1 MQSNDILLEVKN
13 ISKEYTLNG
22 RKFKALD
29 SISFK
34 LKKNEGIGLIGKNGS
49 GKSTL
54 LKILAGLIKPS
65 EGEVSIYGKVNSLI
79 ELGSNFIPDLTGRE
93 NVHQFLKL
101 NSIPKKEIDAITKS
115 IYTYSELGDFFDQPV
130 KFYSSGM
137 FVRLAIS
144 AGFEINA
151 DIFLMDEILMAGDAS
166 FKDKIANR
174 FRKLIDQGKSV
185 IIASH
190 NTEEI
195 LKYTS
200 QCFWLD
206 KGTLVE
212 KKSSGEALKD
222 YYFQYAKELSLKK
235 KKANNIFVEHNKS
248 DGKNENFVVFEILN
262 ANDIDYHS
270 GVVFEI
276 AYSNVTEFAEA
287 FPVVKV
293 YTPLLKPLFA
303 LIPTIKVQEKLKSH
317 SIGSNIILNCQ
328 CPANLLKNG
337 DYFAEISFVTQAVSG
352 QDLIKEVHVQE
363 EKLVF
368 NVKRTTEAKVL
379 NDSFEIHVLP
389 DGNWKVQA

>member
-1 MQSNDILLEVKN
+1 MQSSDILLEAKN
-13 ISKEYTLNG
+13 ISKEYTLNDQN
-22 RKFKALD
+22 FKALD

-65 EGEVSIYGKVNSLI
+65 EGEVFIYGKVNSLI

-93 NVHQFLKL
+93 NVKQFLKL
-101 NSIPKKEIDAITKS
+101 NSIPNKEIDSLTKR
-115 IYTYSELGDFFDQPV
+115 IYSYSELGDFFDQPV

-166 FKDKIANR
+166 FKDKIAKR
-174 FRKLIDQGKSV
+174 FKKLIDQGKSV

-200 QCFWLD
+200 QCFWLE
-206 KGTLVE
+206 KGLLVE
-212 KKSSGEALKD
+212 KKSSAEALKD
-222 YYFQYAKELSLKK
+222 YYFEYAKELSLKK
-235 KKANNIFVEHNKS
+235 NKANNIFIEHNKN
-248 DGKNENFVVFEILN
+248 DDKNEKFAHFEILN
-262 ANDIDYHS
+262 AKEIDYHS
-270 GVVFEI
+270 GVSFEI
-276 AYSNVTEFAEA
+276 AYSNVPEIAKA

-303 LIPTIKVQEKLKSH
+303 LIPTIKIRENLKSR
-317 SIGSNIILNCQ
+317 STKSKIILKCQ

-337 DYFAEISFVTQAVSG
+337 DYFAEISFVTQPVSG
-352 QDLIKEVHVQE
+352 QDLIKEVYVQE
-363 EKLVF
+363 EKLIF
-368 NVKRTTEAKVL
+368 NVKRTNEAKVL

-389 DGNWKVQA
+389 EGNWKVQV